1 MFQLLK
7 EINMSDVV
15 EISKSPQQLA
25 LEAKAAEE
33 ARLAA
38 QTEFDPKLHGGGVHP
53 AMGPQSVAEL
63 TKFVMELA
71 QRVAVLEA
79 TPAATPV
86 VPPQT
91 AASTLKGQVK

>member
-1 MFQLLK
+1 
-7 EINMSDVV
+7 MSDVV

-38 QTEFDPKLHGGGVHP
+38 QTEFDPKLHGVGVHP

-71 QRVAVLEA
+71 QRVAVLENLMS
-79 TPAATPV
+79 TPSVA
-86 VPPQT
+86 PQLPE
-91 AASTLKGQVK
+91 SSLKGKVK

>member
-1 MFQLLK
+1 
-7 EINMSDVV
+7 MSDVV

-38 QTEFDPKLHGGGVHP
+38 QVPFDSKLHGVGVHP

-63 TKFVMELA
+63 TNFVMELA
-71 QRVAVLEA
+71 QRVAVLEQR
-79 TPAATPV
+79 PAP
-86 VPPQT
+86 
-91 AASTLKGQVK
+91 SSLKGAVK

>member
-1 MFQLLK
+1 
-7 EINMSDVV
+7 MSDVV

-38 QTEFDPKLHGGGVHP
+38 QTEFDPKLHGVGVHP

-71 QRVAVLEA
+71 QRIAALEGAA
-79 TPAATPV
+79 TPAA
-86 VPPQT
+86 PPQEGNGKSSLK
-91 AASTLKGQVK
+91 ASVK